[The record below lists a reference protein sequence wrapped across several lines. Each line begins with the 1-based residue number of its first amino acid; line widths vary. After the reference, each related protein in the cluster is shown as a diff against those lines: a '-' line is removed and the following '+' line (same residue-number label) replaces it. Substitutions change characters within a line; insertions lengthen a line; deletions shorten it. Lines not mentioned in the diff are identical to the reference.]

1 MCFNC
6 ALSSV
11 CPYGDPRRIFGQGT
25 PTEVWRLM
33 IETRAVVGAPSDA
46 RITEDISGRERVCD
60 KIIEAKGTDHAVRC
74 VTDLIDHMVLETQ
87 KLYKSTDMKDRSM
100 LLHDALAQ

>member
-1 MCFNC
+1 
-6 ALSSV
+6 
-11 CPYGDPRRIFGQGT
+11 
-25 PTEVWRLM
+25 
-33 IETRAVVGAPSDA
+33 
-46 RITEDISGRERVCD
+46 VCD
-60 KIIEAKGTDHAVRC
+60 KIIEVKGNDHAVRC

>member
-11 CPYGDPRRIFGQGT
+11 YPYGDPRRIFGQGT
-25 PTEVWRLM
+25 PTEVLRLT
-33 IETRAVVGAPSDA
+33 IETRAVVGAPSDDH
-46 RITEDISGRERVCD
+46 ITEGISGWKRVCD

-74 VTDLIDHMVLETQ
+74 VTDLIDHMILETQ
-87 KLYKSTDMKDRSM
+87 KLYKSTDMKDRCM
-100 LLHDALAQ
+100 LFHDALAQ